1 MKKFLLTA
9 GGLAVLQLINEEV
22 LSSFVLMV
30 VVTVI
35 LVRGVK
41 AVMKEMER

>member
-1 MKKFLLTA
+1 M
-9 GGLAVLQLINEEV
+9 LQLINEEV